1 MKVLIV
7 YSHPS
12 QKSYTYQV
20 LEQLRKVLMGKAW
33 SVEVSDLYAINFES
47 DMSEQEYDREAFS
60 KVDLPVARDV
70 LEEHKKIQRADC
82 IIFLYPVWWSDCPAK
97 LKGWFD
103 RVFTVGFAYKPSD
116 NSPGMKTIKY
126 GVALCTA
133 GYTSA
138 FLNEIGIVQSMENVM
153 LNDRMGKRFA
163 YKEMIILGGTLALE
177 GVKDQHADQI
187 NALTIKIEKIAQA
200 GIAE

>member
-1 MKVLIV
+1 MNIVIV

-12 QKSYTYQV
+12 QNSYTYQV
-20 LEQLRKVLMGKAW
+20 LEQLKKALLQKAW
-33 SVEVSDLYAINFES
+33 SVEVSDLYAMNFKS
-47 DMSEQEYDREAFS
+47 DMTEQEYDREAFA
-60 KVDLPVARDV
+60 KVDLPVAHDV

-103 RVFTVGFAYKPSD
+103 RVLTVGFAYKPSD
-116 NSPGMKTIKY
+116 NVPGMKTIKY

-138 FLNEIGIVQSMENVM
+138 FLNEIGIAQSMENVM
-153 LNDRMGKRFA
+153 LNDRFGKRFEH
-163 YKEMIILGGTLALE
+163 KEMIILGGTLDLE
-177 GVKDQHADQI
+177 SVRHQHADQI
-187 NALTIKIEKIAQA
+187 RELIDKIEVVSARL
-200 GIAE
+200 